1 MKKKI
6 IGGVLAGAVA
16 VGAAFATGTGALAAE
31 TNPSSPSTYT
41 SAELI
46 EGVVFLQGDL
56 GQSLIDNGALGD
68 ISSAEKTKVEELLA
82 DDNAKQLAAES
93 TQQLLDERPELATD
107 LDTALDGGDP
117 VAVSSALRNVVE
129 DAVDTPAAKAA
140 TAAVQEAEQTYVPG
154 EVGPDCLFNVAVGG
168 YLVIAVAA
176 VGVGV
181 VALASVALVG
191 DVYVAGENAASKR
204 AAAASDTDG
213 QFVAALLQSV

>member
-6 IGGVLAGAVA
+6 IGSVLAGAVA

-31 TNPSSPSTYT
+31 ANASAPSAYT

-46 EGVVFLQGDL
+46 EGVVFLQGNL

>member
-6 IGGVLAGAVA
+6 IGSVLAGAVA

-31 TNPSSPSTYT
+31 ANASAPSAYT
-41 SAELI
+41 SAQLI

-140 TAAVQEAEQTYVPG
+140 TAAVQESEQTYVPG